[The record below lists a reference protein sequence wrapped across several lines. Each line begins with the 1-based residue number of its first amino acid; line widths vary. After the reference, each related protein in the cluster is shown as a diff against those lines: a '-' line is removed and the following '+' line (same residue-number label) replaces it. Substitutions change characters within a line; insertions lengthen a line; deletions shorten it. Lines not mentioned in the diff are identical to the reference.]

1 MNNTVNGL
9 DKRDA
14 MPDIDID
21 FLDRTQALEKLEHVV
36 ALIEDNGTF
45 KKHNTG
51 VYCHSIPHNPFTGLS
66 TIDYKQAEE
75 RGYFKIDFL
84 NVSIYKGVRNEEHL
98 TELMETQPIWS
109 LLLEDD
115 FTEKL
120 FHVNGHGSILREMKP
135 QSIEQLAAVLA
146 VIRPAKRYLIGKDW
160 KTVAAEV
167 WVKPDGDEYF
177 FKKAHAVAYAAAIV
191 VQMNLICEQLST
203 STH

>member
-1 MNNTVNGL
+1 MNSIVNGSA
-9 DKRDA
+9 KRDA

-21 FLDRTQALEKLEHVV
+21 FLDRTQALEKFEHVV
-36 ALIEDNGTF
+36 ASIEENGTF

-51 VYCHSIPHNPFTGLS
+51 VYCTSIPHNPFTKLS
-66 TIDYKQAEE
+66 TIDYKLAED

-84 NVSIYKGVRNEEHL
+84 NVSIYKGVNDEAHL
-98 TELMETQPIWS
+98 IKLMDTEPIWD

-135 QSIEQLAAVLA
+135 QSVEQLAAVLA
-146 VIRPAKRYLIGKDW
+146 MIRPAKRHLIGKDW
-160 KTVAAEV
+160 NTVMQEV
-167 WVKPDGDEYF
+167 WVRPEGDEYY

-191 VQMNLICEQLST
+191 VQMNLICEQLSA
-203 STH
+203 STD